1 MWVIS
6 NDPLWLHSHTQQ
18 LWLHWFFTEM
28 QSELKGSMMPCSV
41 IQRVLELGTSLLTGY
56 GTVNILLFSCSVH
69 SAHREVE
76 QLGVPFPSLVF
87 IDVLFRPC
95 KCFEV
100 NWQWIPS
107 YQWLAC
113 HSSNLN
119 SSCIAQMCFFKF
131 YRLILEGNPSGYRA
145 SLIYSPQGLLAGQ
158 STIHINTHT
167 YGQSRAV
174 IINWWPAG
182 STWPAKTSN
191 PI

>member
-69 SAHREVE
+69 SAHSEVD

-119 SSCIAQMCFFKF
+119 SSCIAQMHFFKF
-131 YRLILEGNPSGYRA
+131 YRLILEGNPSGYRWFTA
-145 SLIYSPQGLLAGQ
+145 RRVCWQANQPFTLILIPMVSLERWSSTDGPQA
-158 STIHINTHT
+158 
-167 YGQSRAV
+167 
-174 IINWWPAG
+174 
-182 STWPAKTSN
+182 
-191 PI
+191 